1 MDRLLLYH
9 TYRVIRSH
17 PVYLVICYVHEM
29 YFLILR
35 SDNYYQVN
43 FPADDLGKTCFNELK
58 EYPYMF
64 FDNPADTTQGRY
76 CLKACPKAGE
86 MIQCQNNGTVGAN
99 CRPKASSYNT
109 KAEINK
115 IGAFCSPTDESTR
128 LKLFSQ

>member
-17 PVYLVICYVHEM
+17 PVYLVICH
-29 YFLILR
+29 
-35 SDNYYQVN
+35 VN